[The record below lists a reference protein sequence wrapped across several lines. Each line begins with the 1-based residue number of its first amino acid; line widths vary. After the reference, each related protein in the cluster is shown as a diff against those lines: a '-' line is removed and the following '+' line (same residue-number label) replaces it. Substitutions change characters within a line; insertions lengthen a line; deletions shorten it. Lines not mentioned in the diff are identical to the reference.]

1 MAYQINKTNGN
12 VLVNLQ
18 DGTKDTTATSLTL
31 VGKNYPGYGE
41 FFNENF
47 VQMLENFANSTEP
60 ANKLIGQ
67 CWYDTSTGQ
76 LKFYNGTLF
85 KATGAVTVA
94 ATAPTSNA
102 RGDFWYKSS
111 TDQLYVYSG
120 TGFKLIGPFVASNT
134 GFSGLEPSTLT
145 DSGGTVR
152 NVTFMKN
159 AGNEI
164 GILSDAEFTLSSA
177 RAGYNDVT
185 VRKGLTLKDNTTTG
199 TAKLRS
205 HVLSASNLSSTRVVV
220 VGSNGDLVDYPGLT
234 YTASGGL
241 LVDGNITATGSVG
254 SSSGSGITAGSIA
267 IGTSNAGSAQ
277 YITFTSGSSTNQ
289 PLNIDTSVSGAT
301 DSTLT
306 YVPASGTLNARIFS
320 GESTTAKYADL
331 AENYLTDADYEPGT
345 VVVIGGE
352 KEATI
357 SSIDHNKKVLGVIS
371 TQPAYLMN
379 SECAGQPVALRGR
392 VPCKVFGVVNKGDLL
407 VTSSV
412 AGYAQVCAEEFETSR
427 AVFAKALENKF
438 DEGTGT
444 IEVLVL

>member
-31 VGKNYPGYGE
+31 VGKNYPGYGQ

-47 VQMLENFANSTEP
+47 VRLIENFANGTEP
-60 ANKLIGQ
+60 SNKLIGQ

-134 GFSGLEPSTLT
+134 GFSGLEPTTLT
-145 DSGGTVR
+145 DSSGNTR

-164 GILSDAEFTLSSA
+164 GILSDAEFTLTSA
-177 RAGYNDVT
+177 RAGYNDTT

-199 TAKLRS
+199 TAMLRS
-205 HVLSASNLSSTRVVV
+205 HVLSASNLSSTRVVFS
-220 VGSNGDLVDYPGLT
+220 GTDGDLTDHSGLT
-234 YTASGGL
+234 Y
-241 LVDGNITATGSVG
+241 
-254 SSSGSGITAGSIA
+254 
-267 IGTSNAGSAQ
+267 
-277 YITFTSGSSTNQ
+277 TSGSST
-289 PLNIDTSVSGAT
+289 LNVTNLAVSGAISGSALSSLQAGT
-301 DSTLT
+301 VTIGTENSSASVFSVAFTSATSGPGELKVDNTGLTFQPSTNTLT
-306 YVPASGTLNARIFS
+306 ATIFAGT
-320 GESTTAKYADL
+320 STTAKYADL
-331 AENYLTDADYEPGT
+331 AENYVTDAEYEPGT

-357 SSIDHNKKVLGVIS
+357 SSTDHNKKVLGVIS

-379 SECAGQPVALRGR
+379 SECVGQPIALRGR

-427 AVFAKALENKF
+427 AVFAKALESKF